1 MKFLRRRCNGA
12 KALTGKLTPP
22 YCALLNGKAV
32 TLLLRFHKQYGLTYN
47 PLAKTIQNKNGVRF
61 ISCINCGQKLP
72 DGSNF
77 CTNCG
82 HRVST
87 PNAGTPPHD
96 DSICANVRTEAAP
109 NSDTVLLSLKF
120 VAKYKGTPKA
130 GYSDS
135 SGTLVVYSNR
145 FEYKKAMGDALI
157 AGSGLIGLGLSALS
171 ASVSDDEIYKFED
184 ILEMKEGKYM
194 GVYNT
199 LVLSM
204 KDGNVWSFCPVAP
217 KSNAPQKVI
226 DLVQP
231 YL

>member
-1 MKFLRRRCNGA
+1 MFC
-12 KALTGKLTPP
+12 
-22 YCALLNGKAV
+22 V
-32 TLLLRFHKQYGLTYN
+32 
-47 PLAKTIQNKNGVRF
+47 
-61 ISCINCGQKLP
+61 NCGQKLP
-72 DGSNF
+72 DGSKF

-87 PNAGTPPHD
+87 PGVEIPPKND
-96 DSICANVRTEAAP
+96 TIQTNVQAEAAP
-109 NSDTVLLSLKF
+109 NSDTVLLSLK
-120 VAKYKGTPKA
+120 AISKYKGTPKA

-157 AGSGLIGLGLSALS
+157 AGAGLIGLGLSALS

-217 KSNAPQKVI
+217 KSSAPRKVI